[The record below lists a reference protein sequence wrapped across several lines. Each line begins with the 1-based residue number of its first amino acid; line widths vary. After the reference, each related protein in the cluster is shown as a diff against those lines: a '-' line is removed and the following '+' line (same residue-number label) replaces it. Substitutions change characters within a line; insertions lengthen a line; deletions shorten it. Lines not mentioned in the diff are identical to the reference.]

1 MEDKIRNYLLES
13 EKLQVYMWLG
23 DDLMPSEC
31 CCGCGIGSIYKGSKK
46 FDIERQL
53 KKFSENHTYRFFA
66 NSSHIKR
73 FLLKHK

>member
-31 CCGCGIGSIYKGSKK
+31 CCGCGIGSIYKGSNK

-53 KKFSENHTYRFFA
+53 KKFSIIGCSNRE
-66 NSSHIKR
+66 KR
-73 FLLKHK
+73 EV